1 MGNGALTAVII
12 IAVIVCAAFA
22 GAAVLL
28 RKIRNSPEL
37 EVIRYAAKA
46 IQNGDINDRISTTPK
61 SLSNME
67 KIFLPQILKDFPE
80 FNWNEFKP
88 LIQTSIC
95 SLLRAIDMRDRGP
108 VAGNPKLREAVEQ
121 MLAGTQIP
129 HYKDVKVHDTVIKRY
144 YKQEGTCCILCESA
158 VEYYTYIEE
167 NDKVVSGYKDRKRQE
182 VYETELV
189 YVQDAERAG
198 KAAGAKNAVSGG
210 SASSGLSAN
219 SAADGAAAYTGAAT
233 RFGRAANSAAGGAA
247 AYTGAAAGPGRAAA
261 KMTAASHASATG
273 IGVTC
278 PNCGA
283 PITSLGAKR
292 CEYCGTAI
300 EPLNLRVWKINAIR
314 LA

>member
-12 IAVIVCAAFA
+12 IAVIVCAALA
-22 GAAVLL
+22 GAAVLR

-80 FNWNEFKP
+80 FNWNEFRP
-88 LIQTSIC
+88 QIRTSIC
-95 SLLRAIDMRDRGP
+95 NMLLAIDTRDKGP

-121 MLAGTQIP
+121 VLAGTQIP

-144 YKQEGTCCILCESA
+144 YKQEGTCYILCESA
-158 VEYYTYIEE
+158 VEYYTYVEE

-189 YVQDAERAG
+189 YVQDIER
-198 KAAGAKNAVSGG
+198 
-210 SASSGLSAN
+210 
-219 SAADGAAAYTGAAT
+219 
-233 RFGRAANSAAGGAA
+233 
-247 AYTGAAAGPGRAAA
+247 AAAGPGMADA
-261 KMTAASHASATG
+261 KMTAAGHVSSNG

>member
-1 MGNGALTAVII
+1 MGNGALTAGII
-12 IAVIVCAAFA
+12 IAVIVCAVFA
-22 GAAVLL
+22 GAAVLR

-67 KIFLPQILKDFPE
+67 KIFLPQIQKDFPE

-88 LIQTSIC
+88 LIRTSIC
-95 SLLRAIDMRDRGP
+95 NLLLAIDMR
-108 VAGNPKLREAVEQ
+108 VAGNSKLREAVEQ
-121 MLAGTQIP
+121 TLAGTQIP

-144 YKQEGTCCILCESA
+144 YKQEGTCYILCESA
-158 VEYYTYIEE
+158 VEYYTYVEE

-189 YVQDAERAG
+189 YVQDIER
-198 KAAGAKNAVSGG
+198 
-210 SASSGLSAN
+210 
-219 SAADGAAAYTGAAT
+219 
-233 RFGRAANSAAGGAA
+233 
-247 AYTGAAAGPGRAAA
+247 AAAGPGGTAA
-261 KMTAASHASATG
+261 KMTAAGHASATG

>member
-1 MGNGALTAVII
+1 MGNGVLTAVII

-22 GAAVLL
+22 GAVVLR

-95 SLLRAIDMRDRGP
+95 NLLRAIDMRDRGP

-121 MLAGTQIP
+121 ALAGTQIP
-129 HYKDVKVHDTVIKRY
+129 HYKHVKVHDTVIKRY

-158 VEYYTYIEE
+158 VEYYTYVEE

-189 YVQDAERAG
+189 YVQDIERAG
-198 KAAGAKNAVSGG
+198 KAAA
-210 SASSGLSAN
+210 
-219 SAADGAAAYTGAAT
+219 GAAAD
-233 RFGRAANSAAGGAA
+233 S
-247 AYTGAAAGPGRAAA
+247 GAAAGPGMAAA
-261 KMTAASHASATG
+261 KMTAAGHASATG

-292 CEYCGTAI
+292 CEYCGTAV

>member
-12 IAVIVCAAFA
+12 IAVIVCAACA
-22 GAAVLL
+22 GLSVLR
-28 RKIRNSPEL
+28 RKLRNSPEL

-46 IQNGDINDRISTTPK
+46 LRNGDINDRISTTPK

-80 FNWNEFKP
+80 FNWNEFEP
-88 LIQTSIC
+88 LIQAGISNM
-95 SLLRAIDMRDRGP
+95 LRAIDLRDKGP
-108 VAGNPKLREAVEQ
+108 VAENPKLREAVEQ
-121 MLAGTQIP
+121 VLAGTQIP

-144 YKQEGTCCILCESA
+144 YKQKGTCYILCESA
-158 VEYYTYIEE
+158 VEYYTYVEE

-189 YVQDAERAG
+189 YVQDV
-198 KAAGAKNAVSGG
+198 AAGSGR
-210 SASSGLSAN
+210 
-219 SAADGAAAYTGAAT
+219 T
-233 RFGRAANSAAGGAA
+233 
-247 AYTGAAAGPGRAAA
+247 AA
-261 KMTAASHASATG
+261 KMTAAGHASATG